1 MMKRHFFFSGIG
13 GAGMT
18 PLAELLLARQC
29 QVTGSDEIAGANTE
43 KLRKMGAEIL
53 IGHAAANLP
62 EKVDVF
68 VYSSAVPEENPER
81 REAAKRHIPQL
92 RRGEFLAEFAENY
105 RRVAAV
111 SGSHGKSSTS
121 AMLSHILRRANLHP
135 GVMIG
140 AKVYGAPDAENGLG
154 DDIFVCEAD
163 ESDGTHTRLSPYLGI
178 VPNVDGDHA
187 WSVGGEEKLQEN
199 FRTFARKSQHLISG
213 DSPLCRK
220 LFADH
225 PDVRF
230 IPPVAGD
237 FAGFLGFQA
246 IDAQLAVEG
255 AKFFGVKEDFAIQS
269 LADFGGVERRMHIAA
284 RQNDVTI
291 VEDYAHHPVE
301 VAASIEWMRKKFPG
315 AHLELIFQ
323 PHRYARLERY
333 FDDFVNV
340 LSTADSVI
348 VTDVF
353 AAWSES
359 GARGGKE
366 LAEKIPGAIY
376 GGGNFSEIAA
386 TAKKNPARPLVIAVI
401 GAGSVNQTLD
411 GLLFS

>member
-1 MMKRHFFFSGIG
+1 MKRRFFFSGIG

-18 PLAELLLARQC
+18 PLAELLLSRRCFVA
-29 QVTGSDEIAGANTE
+29 GSDEIASANTE
-43 KLRKMGAEIL
+43 KLRKMGADIH

-62 EKVDVF
+62 ENLDF
-68 VYSSAVPEENPER
+68 LIYSSAVPAENPER
-81 REAAKRHIPQL
+81 GEAEKRHIPQL
-92 RRGEFLAEFAENY
+92 RRGEFLAEFAKNY

-121 AMLSHILRRANLHP
+121 AMLAHILRRADLHP

-163 ESDGTHTRLSPYLGI
+163 ESDGTHTLLETALGI

-187 WSVGGEEKLQEN
+187 WSVGGEEQLREN

-213 DSPLCRK
+213 DSPLCRQ
-220 LFADH
+220 LFSDH

-230 IPPVAGD
+230 IPPCTGD
-237 FAGFLGFQA
+237 FAGFQGFQA
-246 IDAQLAVEG
+246 IDAKLAVEG
-255 AKFFGVKEDFAIQS
+255 AKFFGVKEDLAIRY
-269 LADFGGVERRMHIAA
+269 LADFGGVERRMHIVAQ
-284 RQNDVTI
+284 QNGVTV

-301 VAASIEWMRKKFPG
+301 VAASIDWMRKKFPD

-333 FDDFVNV
+333 FDDFVRV

-359 GARGGKE
+359 GTRGGRE
-366 LAEKIPGAIY
+366 LAAKIPCATY
-376 GGGNFSEIAA
+376 GGGDFAAIAA